1 MKRII
6 LTLVLCVTAIS
17 SYGQRL
23 IVRMDD
29 MGVTHATNLAML
41 QCYNEGIGR
50 SVEVMSVCPWFMEA
64 AHMLQENPGID
75 VGVHITLCC
84 EWAGFKWR
92 PLTDCPSICDEDGY
106 LGSTRSENATVE
118 DVEKEMRAQIELA
131 MKYIDNVTHITDHCM
146 WTMRP
151 DLKELAIRVAQD
163 YGLRYQG
170 QGDYDA
176 QIGIQSLPMGF
187 GRGPRAA
194 RLLEALKKM
203 EKGKTYWT
211 IEHPSLDNEEMK
223 GIYEVRANGQKSFA
237 GPDRQDV
244 TNAFTD
250 PEVMKYIKENGIEL
264 VSFGDVIRENAA
276 KK

>member
-1 MKRII
+1 MI
-6 LTLVLCVTAIS
+6 LTEPTTPLVFHAQPGGTFSFVGCFMNQYPKQILTITQQVQTYVDAGMIVTS
-17 SYGQRL
+17 
-23 IVRMDD
+23 
-29 MGVTHATNLAML
+29 
-41 QCYNEGIGR
+41 
-50 SVEVMSVCPWFMEA
+50 
-64 AHMLQENPGID
+64 
-75 VGVHITLCC
+75 
-84 EWAGFKWR
+84 
-92 PLTDCPSICDEDGY
+92 
-106 LGSTRSENATVE
+106 VE

-211 IEHPSLDNEEMK
+211 ISISKNL
-223 GIYEVRANGQKSFA
+223 
-237 GPDRQDV
+237 
-244 TNAFTD
+244 
-250 PEVMKYIKENGIEL
+250 L
-264 VSFGDVIRENAA
+264 
-276 KK
+276 